1 MNLQIRYHTHYN
13 LDLPNAYKLMFVIE
27 LSMGKGMSIFL
38 AAGFLLS
45 VRDKCFSLYKVVRY
59 IRYTFF
65 FFSSLLRSGEARLTR
80 IALAIVWLFIFC
92 HAWRL
97 IPTIYEAFYPGDDSL
112 PTWLRHIHGISHSF
126 IVFNSAVNFLLYT
139 LLWIRIMTVHC

>member
-1 MNLQIRYHTHYN
+1 MQTVVCDRIINEKRTSN
-13 LDLPNAYKLMFVIE
+13 
-27 LSMGKGMSIFL
+27 FL
-38 AAGFLLS
+38 AAGFLYAINAFLFG
-45 VRDKCFSLYKVVRY
+45 KRY
-59 IRYTFF
+59 ELGKWIFF

-139 LLWIRIMTVHC
+139 LLWIRIMTVYSWILAKKDWDIA

>member
-1 MNLQIRYHTHYN
+1 MNKKRMFNYQWKKEEQFSGGWISVFCKYTINAFLFKKRYR
-13 LDLPNAYKLMFVIE
+13 L
-27 LSMGKGMSIFL
+27 GKR
-38 AAGFLLS
+38 
-45 VRDKCFSLYKVVRY
+45 V
-59 IRYTFF
+59 F

-139 LLWIRIMTVHC
+139 LLWIRIMTVYSWILARQDCDIT